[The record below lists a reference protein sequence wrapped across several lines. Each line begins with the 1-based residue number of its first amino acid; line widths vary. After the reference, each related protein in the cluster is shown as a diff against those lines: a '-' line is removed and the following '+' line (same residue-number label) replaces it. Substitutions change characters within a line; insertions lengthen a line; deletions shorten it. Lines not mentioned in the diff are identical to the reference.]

1 MSVIHE
7 ETKVLIERLS
17 RDTPQSLLLTG
28 PLGIGLLYVA
38 SLVSKSSPSTTVI
51 EPETTPT
58 TRKITVE
65 RIRGLYQETRSKST
79 SKQFVIVHEADA
91 MTSSA
96 QTAFLKLLEEPGTNV
111 YFILTSHQPDT
122 LLPTILSRVQQHA
135 ARPIT
140 LRQSDEYLTAL
151 GVTDATKRQ
160 QLLFIASGL
169 PEELRHLVDD
179 DVYFDEA
186 AQRIKDARD
195 LLQSNT
201 FDKLLIVNKYKDNRK
216 NALLLVR
223 SMIKITR
230 RSLSQHVQPS
240 LVKQLERLLE
250 VEEALLANY
259 NVRLQLTQYVI

>member
-1 MSVIHE
+1 
-7 ETKVLIERLS
+7 
-17 RDTPQSLLLTG
+17 
-28 PLGIGLLYVA
+28 
-38 SLVSKSSPSTTVI
+38 
-51 EPETTPT
+51 
-58 TRKITVE
+58 
-65 RIRGLYQETRSKST
+65 
-79 SKQFVIVHEADA
+79 

-96 QTAFLKLLEEPGTNV
+96 QTAFLKLLEEPGTNIH
-111 YFILTSHQPDT
+111 FILPSHQPNT

-140 LRQSDEYLTAL
+140 RHQSEEYLTAL

-169 PEELRHLVDD
+169 PEELQHLVDD
-179 DVYFDEA
+179 EMYFNEA

-201 FDKLLIVNKYKDNRK
+201 YDKLLIVNKYKDNRK

-230 RSLSQHVQPS
+230 RSLTQHVQPS

-259 NVRLQLTQYVI
+259 NIRLQLTQYVV